1 VAIDC
6 AVAND
11 VDRRSMSF
19 LLFLVSCLLQGNH
32 LSGKPA
38 NVRDFDSCQGNVRDF
53 TKSQGSVRET
63 ILAVK
68 SCLKLFIV
76 SCIFSSILD
85 FAKFVHFGFGSCTG
99 AFLPAPLTIT
109 LVVLA

>member
-1 VAIDC
+1 MAIDC

-53 TKSQGSVRET
+53 TKSRGSVRET

-85 FAKFVHFGFGSCTG
+85 FAKFVHFISDSDH
-99 AFLPAPLTIT
+99 A
-109 LVVLA
+109 LVHSYPHH